1 VKHLLIATDGS
12 ESADEALDFAIE
24 IARDAGATLHVL
36 SVRPPQRSPYDEGR
50 LRAVEELGGPRL
62 IADTAAARAR
72 SAGVEA
78 AADIAHGDVV
88 TSIVDAASTLDV
100 DLVVVG
106 SRGHSLSE
114 GSRALGGVAQALV
127 RNSPVPVTVVH
138 HAGLRPASPARDRV
152 TAGPEPAVQ
161 PWSMFE

>member
-1 VKHLLIATDGS
+1 MKHVLIATDGS

-50 LRAVEELGGPRL
+50 LRAVEEFGGPRR

-88 TSIVDAASTLDV
+88 AGIVDAASTLDV
-100 DLVVVG
+100 EFVG
-106 SRGHSLSE
+106 SRGTPSPRSGAWE
-114 GSRALGGVAQALV
+114 ASRGLV
-127 RNSPVPVTVVH
+127 RNAPAAATRRSSTC
-138 HAGLRPASPARDRV
+138 RPTASRTSTRRRRCSARSSRTSCSIRRHD
-152 TAGPEPAVQ
+152 A
-161 PWSMFE
+161 

>member
-1 VKHLLIATDGS
+1 MKHVLIATDGS

-50 LRAVEELGGPRL
+50 LRATLG
-62 IADTAAARAR
+62 
-72 SAGVEA
+72 
-78 AADIAHGDVV
+78 
-88 TSIVDAASTLDV
+88 V
-100 DLVVVG
+100 DLLVVG

-138 HAGLRPASPARDRV
+138 HAGLRAASPARDRV
-152 TAGPEPAVQ
+152 TAGPEAAVQ